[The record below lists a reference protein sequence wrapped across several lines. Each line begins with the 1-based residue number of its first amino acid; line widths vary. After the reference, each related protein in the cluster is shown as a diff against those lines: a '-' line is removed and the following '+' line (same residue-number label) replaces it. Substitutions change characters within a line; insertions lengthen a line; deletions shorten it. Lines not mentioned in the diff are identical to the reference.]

1 MLSITSLSNL
11 RSTLSGILVILSTR
25 KQPHN
30 MKKALKKYF
39 SNEQEFHKIR
49 KDADENAER
58 ILEKELINKT

>member
-11 RSTLSGILVILSTR
+11 RSTLTGILSILFTR

-39 SNEQEFHKIR
+39 TNEKEFENIR
-49 KDADENAER
+49 KSGR
-58 ILEKELINKT
+58 EKVEAIIEK